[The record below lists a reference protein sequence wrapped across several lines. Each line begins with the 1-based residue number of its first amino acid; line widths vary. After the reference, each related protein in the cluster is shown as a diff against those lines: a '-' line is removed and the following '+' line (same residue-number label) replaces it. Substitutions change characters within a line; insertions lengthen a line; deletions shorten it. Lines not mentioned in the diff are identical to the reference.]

1 MSEFGKSLIQGVEEA
16 LEYAK
21 QNKSGA
27 ITHKIEVPSAIDVSA
42 IRKKLHMSRQ
52 KFSEEFGF
60 SIRTVE
66 KWERGERLPEGPTR
80 AYLTVI
86 DRNPSAVIEALRKAS

>member
-1 MSEFGKSLIQGVEEA
+1 MSELGKSLIQGVEEA

-21 QNKSGA
+21 QNKNGA
-27 ITHKIEVPSAIDVSA
+27 ITHKIEVPSVIDVSA
-42 IRKKLHMSRQ
+42 IRKELHMSRQ

-86 DRNPSAVIEALRKAS
+86 DRNPHAVIEALRKAS